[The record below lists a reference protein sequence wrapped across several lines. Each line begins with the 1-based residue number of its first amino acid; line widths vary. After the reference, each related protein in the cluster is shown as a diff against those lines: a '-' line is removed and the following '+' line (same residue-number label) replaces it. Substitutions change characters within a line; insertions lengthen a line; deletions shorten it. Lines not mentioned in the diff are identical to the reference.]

1 MSKNGFRIDGDIIS
15 ITRSEWD
22 FIAQAT
28 VREDYLEEIQ
38 SVTWG
43 LNKNRYLYNSKDGL
57 PSFLIH
63 YEKMVWRRFLQK
75 NERI

>member
-43 LNKNRYLYNSKDGL
+43 LNNNRYLYNSKYG
-57 PSFLIH
+57 
-63 YEKMVWRRFLQK
+63 
-75 NERI
+75 